1 MAQTPSFGFNVLLAG
16 MESLP
21 VELLRL
27 IFQFCDPG
35 AVRAL
40 RLCSGKLAEVGE
52 EYLVD
57 PVFRSLP
64 WRDDVKRLHALSGHE
79 RLNTA
84 IEALVINFAQMDEH
98 NGRHTSYL
106 QHFYQD
112 PEECSALLHEAWHRY
127 YQAEGC
133 RQDIPAFSSQAD
145 LVQEAFARLPNLKD
159 LRVTFTESP
168 HDIESIRQAFRL
180 PGCRKMDRKQACAD
194 LNVLISAVSAANL
207 TSLEIDRLPLEL
219 FKVRHSRQHWFESAP
234 ALANLTR
241 LNITLDSS
249 EVQMPTT
256 KFRAMNGLGHF
267 LRYAPNIEHLG
278 LGFHNY
284 SRPREKYQV
293 WFGELFGPE
302 FVFGRLTD
310 LKLEGIACDEEDL
323 RSFLARH
330 GPTLRRLRLG
340 GDWVAKLYEPGLG
353 GIHLGRGTFRSFFS
367 SLSRGRLLPNLER
380 LHLQGDFESGMLVSR
395 FHEKYNFHPVTRE
408 DWEEIPDEIRR
419 SRIPRNTTDG
429 LEFERFVLHGGEYPG
444 TPTSTPSGTPSESPA
459 GTPTGTLTPP
469 TPESV

>member
-1 MAQTPSFGFNVLLAG
+1 

-27 IFQFCDPG
+27 IYQFCDPG

-64 WRDDVKRLHALSGHE
+64 WRDDVKRLHALSSHE
-79 RLNTA
+79 RLNAA

-127 YQAEGC
+127 YEAEEC
-133 RQDIPAFSSQAD
+133 RQDVPAFSSQAA
-145 LVQEAFARLPNLKD
+145 LVHEAFARLPNLKD

-168 HDIESIRQAFRL
+168 HDIEPIRQAFRL

-194 LNVLISAVSAANL
+194 LNVLISAVSTANL

-219 FKVRHSRQHWFESAP
+219 FKVRHSRQHWLECAP
-234 ALANLTR
+234 ALANLRR

-267 LRYAPNIEHLG
+267 LRYAPNVEHLG

-293 WFGELFGPE
+293 WFGELFGPD

-323 RSFLARH
+323 R
-330 GPTLRRLRLG
+330 
-340 GDWVAKLYEPGLG
+340 
-353 GIHLGRGTFRSFFS
+353 
-367 SLSRGRLLPNLER
+367 GRLLPNLER
-380 LHLQGDFESGMLVSR
+380 LHLQGDFECGMLISR
-395 FHEKYNFHPVTRE
+395 VHEKYNFHPVTRE
-408 DWEEIPDEIRR
+408 DWEEIPEEIRR
-419 SRIPRNTTDG
+419 SRVPRNTTDG

-444 TPTSTPSGTPSESPA
+444 THSATPSATPSGTPSESPA